1 MLIKKTYILLAFLS
15 MCFLAFCFCK
25 PFASDKENEDDYKKV
40 IRNTRTT
47 LKYLHYKPANIN
59 DNFSKKVFTKYLEYI
74 DPAKRLLL
82 KTDYDL
88 FKKDIHN
95 QDDFFNNEDL
105 TFYFATVDTVYNR
118 INEVEA
124 FSKEILE
131 KPMDFTQKEDF
142 VLDPKTIDYAKDKS
156 ELKDRWRKYLKYNI
170 MLEIISMQDD
180 LDETK
185 KAKDSIGNANHI
197 DALNDESNKKKITKD
212 TPFKEVEEIARNEV
226 KDVITDYFRRLKQRK
241 RETYFTMYMNSFTEQ
256 YDPHTSYYSP
266 RDKEDFDISI
276 SGQLE
281 GIGAQLQDKKG
292 YATIA
297 SLVVG
302 GPAWKDG
309 RLEVGDQI
317 TKVAQ
322 GKKGE
327 AVNIVGMLLDEAIR
341 LIRGKKGTE
350 VILTVKKKDG
360 SQQEISLVRDIIETD
375 ETFARSAVVL
385 DTKGDKY
392 GIIYLP
398 EFYTSMNGDEG
409 RDPSE
414 DVLKEINELKK
425 ENIKGLIFDVRNN
438 GGGSLEEVIEIAG
451 LFIKNGPI
459 VQVKRWD
466 GMMKIH
472 EDKDPMIAYDGPLV
486 VMVNEFSASASEIL
500 AAAMQDYGRAVVVGS
515 PQTFGKGTVQ
525 TIFPVDQQNRS
536 DELGAIKLTIQKF
549 YRVNGG
555 STQLRGVNSDIPMVD
570 QFTYSEINEGSREG
584 SLPWD
589 QIASLSVQKWLPE
602 INLQKII
609 AKSKTRLADNANL
622 KLIDESAKFLKS
634 LDETKAVSLNLVEY
648 RKFRENREKNIERFE
663 VLDKYKNNLKF
674 SNTQREI
681 ELIKNDTVLKTRRA
695 NWHKSLGKDIYLEE
709 SINVLRDLR
718 S

>member
-15 MCFLAFCFCK
+15 MSFLAFCFCK
-25 PFASDKENEDDYKKV
+25 PFASDKENEDDYKK
-40 IRNTRTT
+40 IMRNTRTT
-47 LKYLHYKPANIN
+47 LKYIHYKPATIN
-59 DNFSKKVFTKYLEYI
+59 DNFSEKVFAKYLEFI

-82 KTDYDL
+82 KSDYDY

-105 TFYFATVDTVYNR
+105 TFYFATVDTIYKR
-118 INEVEA
+118 IEEVEA
-124 FSKEILE
+124 FSKEIFE
-131 KPMDFTQKEDF
+131 QPMDFTVKEDF
-142 VLDPKTIDYAKDKS
+142 VIDPKTIDYAKDKA

-170 MLEIISMQDD
+170 MLEIISMQDE
-180 LDETK
+180 LDEHK
-185 KAKDSIGNANHI
+185 KQKDSIAETKENTL
-197 DALNDESNKKKITKD
+197 DDSDNKKKITKD
-212 TPFKEVEEIARNEV
+212 TPFSEVEKIARDEV
-226 KDVITDYFRRLKQRK
+226 KDLILDYFRRLKQRK
-241 RETYFTMYMNSFTEQ
+241 RETYFSMYMNSFTVQ
-256 YDPHTSYYSP
+256 YDPHTVYFSP
-266 RDKEDFDISI
+266 QDKEDLDISM

-309 RLEVGDQI
+309 RLQVGDQI
-317 TKVAQ
+317 IKVAQ

-360 SQQEISLVRDIIETD
+360 SQQEISLIRDIIETD
-375 ETFARSAVVL
+375 ETFARSAVIT
-385 DTKGDKY
+385 DEKGDKY

-398 EFYTSMNGDEG
+398 EFYTSMNGTES
-409 RDPSE
+409 RDPS
-414 DVLKEINELKK
+414 DDILREINELKK
-425 ENIKGLIFDVRNN
+425 ENIKGLVMDVRNN
-438 GGGSLEEVIEIAG
+438 PGGSLEEVIEIAG

-459 VQVKRWD
+459 VQVKRSD

-472 EDKDPMIAYDGPLV
+472 EDRDPMIAYDGPLV
-486 VMVNEFSASASEIL
+486 VMINELSASASEIL

-515 PQTFGKGTVQ
+515 PQSFGKGTVQ

-536 DELGAIKLTIQKF
+536 EELGALKLTIQKF

-555 STQLRGVNSDIPMVD
+555 STQLRGVNSDIAMVD
-570 QFTYSEINEGSREG
+570 QYTYSEINEGSRKE

-589 QIASLSVQKWLPE
+589 QIAALNIERWKPE
-602 INLQKII
+602 INLQTII
-609 AKSKTRLADNANL
+609 EKSKARLSDNANL
-622 KLIDESAKFLKS
+622 RLIDESAKFMKS
-634 LDETKAVSLNLVEY
+634 LEDTKSIPLNLEDY
-648 RKFRENREKNIERFE
+648 KKFRDGREKNIEKFE
-663 VLDKYKNNLKF
+663 VLDKYKNKLKF
-674 SNTQREI
+674 SNTQRE
-681 ELIKNDTVLKTRRA
+681 LQKIKNDTVLKTRRE
-695 NWHKSLGKDIYLEE
+695 NWHKSLEKDLYLEE
-709 SINVLRDLR
+709 SIHVLRDIR
-718 S
+718 R

>member
-15 MCFLAFCFCK
+15 MSFLAFCFCK
-25 PFASDKENEDDYKKV
+25 PFASDKENEDDYKK
-40 IRNTRTT
+40 IMRNTRTT
-47 LKYLHYKPANIN
+47 LKYIHYKPATIN
-59 DNFSKKVFTKYLEYI
+59 DNFSEKVFAKYLEFI

-82 KTDYDL
+82 KSDYDY

-105 TFYFATVDTVYNR
+105 TFYFATVDTIYKR
-118 INEVEA
+118 IEEVEA
-124 FSKEILE
+124 FSKEIFE
-131 KPMDFTQKEDF
+131 QPMDFTVKEDF
-142 VLDPKTIDYAKDKS
+142 VIDPKTIDYAKDKA

-170 MLEIISMQDD
+170 MLEIISMQDE
-180 LDETK
+180 LDERK
-185 KAKDSIGNANHI
+185 KQKDSIGETKENTL
-197 DALNDESNKKKITKD
+197 DDSDNKKKITKD
-212 TPFKEVEEIARNEV
+212 TPFNEVEKIARDEV
-226 KDVITDYFRRLKQRK
+226 KDLILDYFRRLKQRK
-241 RETYFTMYMNSFTEQ
+241 RETYFSMYMNSFTVQ
-256 YDPHTSYYSP
+256 YDPHTVYFSP
-266 RDKEDFDISI
+266 QDKEDLDISM

-309 RLEVGDQI
+309 RLQVGDQI
-317 TKVAQ
+317 IKVAQ

-360 SQQEISLVRDIIETD
+360 SQQEISLIRDIIETD
-375 ETFARSAVVL
+375 ETFARSAVIT
-385 DTKGDKY
+385 DEKGDKY

-398 EFYTSMNGDEG
+398 EFYTSMNGTES
-409 RDPSE
+409 RDPS
-414 DVLKEINELKK
+414 DDILREINELKK
-425 ENIKGLIFDVRNN
+425 ENIKGLVMDVRNN
-438 GGGSLEEVIEIAG
+438 PGGSLEEVIEIAG

-459 VQVKRWD
+459 VQVKRSD

-472 EDKDPMIAYDGPLV
+472 EDRDPMIAYDGPLV
-486 VMVNEFSASASEIL
+486 VMINELSASASEIL

-515 PQTFGKGTVQ
+515 PQSFGKGTVQ

-536 DELGAIKLTIQKF
+536 EELGALKLTIQKF

-555 STQLRGVNSDIPMVD
+555 STQLRGVNSDIAMVD
-570 QFTYSEINEGSREG
+570 QYTYSEINEGSRKE

-589 QIASLSVQKWLPE
+589 QIAALNIERWKPE
-602 INLQKII
+602 INLQTII
-609 AKSKTRLADNANL
+609 ERSKARLSDNANL
-622 KLIDESAKFLKS
+622 RLIDESAKFMKS
-634 LDETKAVSLNLVEY
+634 LEDTKSIPLNLEDY
-648 RKFRENREKNIERFE
+648 KKFRDGREKNIEKFE
-663 VLDKYKNNLKF
+663 VLDKYKNKLKF
-674 SNTQREI
+674 SNTQRE
-681 ELIKNDTVLKTRRA
+681 LQKIKNDTVLKTRRE
-695 NWHKSLGKDIYLEE
+695 NWHKSLEKDLYLEE
-709 SINVLRDLR
+709 SIHVLRDIR
-718 S
+718 R

>member
-25 PFASDKENEDDYKKV
+25 PLLSDKENEDNYKKI

-59 DNFSKKVFTKYLEYI
+59 DNFSERVFNKYLEYI

-82 KTDYDL
+82 ESDYEH
-88 FKKDIHN
+88 FKKDIHK

-105 TFYFATVDTVYNR
+105 TFYFATVDTIYKR
-118 INEVEA
+118 IDQVEKY
-124 FSKEILE
+124 SQEILE
-131 KPMDFTQKEDF
+131 KPMDFNTKEDF
-142 VLDPKTIDYAKDKS
+142 VIDPKTIGYAKNDA

-180 LDETK
+180 LDPAK
-185 KAKDSIGNANHI
+185 KDTIKNKSKRTPTLD
-197 DALNDESNKKKITKD
+197 DLESKPKITKE
-212 TPFKEVEEIARNEV
+212 TPFADVEKIARNEV
-226 KDVITDYFRRLKQRK
+226 KDVITDYFRRIKQRK

-266 RDKEDFDISI
+266 TDKEDFDISM

-317 TKVAQ
+317 VKVAQ
-322 GKKGE
+322 GKNGE

-350 VILTVKKKDG
+350 VFLTVKKKDG
-360 SQQEISLVRDIIETD
+360 SQQVINLVRDIIETD
-375 ETFARSAVVL
+375 ETFARSTIITDA
-385 DTKGDKY
+385 KGDKY
-392 GIIYLP
+392 GMIYLP
-398 EFYTSMNGDEG
+398 EFYTSMNGNEG

-414 DVLKEINELKK
+414 DILKEINELKK

-451 LFIKNGPI
+451 LFIKQGPI
-459 VQVKRWD
+459 VQVKRSD

-472 EDKDPMIAYDGPLV
+472 EDKDPSIAYDGPLV
-486 VMVNEFSASASEIL
+486 VMVNELSASASEIL
-500 AAAMQDYGRAVVVGS
+500 AAAMQDYGRAVIIGS

-536 DELGAIKLTIQKF
+536 EDLGALKLTIQKF

-555 STQLRGVNSDIPMVD
+555 STQLRGVNSDVSMVD
-570 QFTYSEINEGSREG
+570 QYTYSEINEGSRKEA
-584 SLPWD
+584 LPWD
-589 QIASLSVQKWLPE
+589 QIGALNIEKWMPA
-602 INLQKII
+602 INLQDII
-609 AKSKTRLADNANL
+609 AKSKARLAKNANL
-622 KLIDESAKFLKS
+622 KLIDESARLIKS
-634 LDETKAVSLNLVEY
+634 MDETKTLPLNLEDYKKY
-648 RKFRENREKNIERFE
+648 RAKREKEIEKFD

-674 SNTQREI
+674 SNTQKETG
-681 ELIKNDTVLKTRRA
+681 LIKNDTVLKTRRE
-695 NWHKSLGKDIYLEE
+695 NWHKGLQKDVYVEE
-709 SINVLRDLR
+709 SVNVLRDLR